1 MRRFGL
7 VGRRL
12 EHSFSQN
19 YFHKKFLDADLRDC
33 SYENI
38 EVATLQEL
46 PSFLNASPE
55 WRGLNVTIP
64 YKEEILS
71 LLDEK
76 NTTVQKTKACNCI
89 KIEKGKFYGFNT
101 DVLGFRLSLSRQIKP
116 YHKQALIL
124 GSGGASKAVASVLE
138 EMGIKFTIVSR
149 KKQPGKWTYQDL
161 DENILAQ
168 HLLIVNTTPL
178 GMYPHIDAA
187 PPIPYGLLTKHHFL
201 FDLIYNPPLSDF
213 LNRGNSA
220 GAQTSNGYQML
231 VLQAEESWRIW
242 NTH

>member
-1 MRRFGL
+1 MRRYGL

-19 YFHKKFLDADLRDC
+19 YFHKKFLEAGLGDC

-46 PSFLNASPE
+46 PSFLKGSPE

-76 NTTVQKTKACNCI
+76 NSTVQKTKACNCI
-89 KIEKGKFYGFNT
+89 KIEKGKMYGFNT
-101 DVLGFRLSLSRQIKP
+101 DVLGFRDSLSQQIKP
-116 YHKQALIL
+116 YHSQALIL
-124 GSGGASKAVASVLE
+124 GSGGASKAVAYVLE
-138 EMGIKFTIVSR
+138 EMGIKFTFVSR
-149 KKQPGKWTYQDL
+149 QKKPGQWTYEDL
-161 DENILAQ
+161 DENILGQ
-168 HLLIVNTTPL
+168 RLLIVNTTPL
-178 GMYPHIDAA
+178 GMYPHIDQA
-187 PPIPYGLLTKHHFL
+187 PSIPYQFLTKHHFL

-213 LNRGNSA
+213 LNRGKRA

-242 NTH
+242 NTP